1 MKYGITYS
9 YWSKDWEGNDYP
21 EKIERARKCGLDILE
36 VFYSRILTM
45 RDREISEI
53 KAACRANDVEI
64 YALGGFGPKQDLSA
78 LDETVRKGAV
88 EEAKALIRAISRLDI
103 HQFSGINYGQ
113 WCGLSDPENKAR
125 RFDQAAQSLGEVG
138 RYAGEYGVS
147 WNMEVVNRFESYL
160 VNTAEEARRL
170 AEASGSAHVNI
181 LLDIFHGMLE
191 EDDLAD
197 AVRIAGDRLG
207 HYHVGSN
214 NRKLPRPTFQP
225 WQEIAK
231 AMKEVGYDKSISI
244 EPLVH
249 TGGSVALSGGNVWRE
264 MLPAGWNEQTL
275 DSMLI
280 ESLAFLKQI
289 FG

>member
-21 EKIERARKCGLDILE
+21 AKIERARKCGLDILE

-45 RDREISEI
+45 SDHEIAEI
-53 KAACRANDVEI
+53 NAAQKANNIEI
-64 YALGGFGPKQDLSA
+64 YALGGFGAEQDISS
-78 LDETVRKGAV
+78 LDENVRKKAV
-88 EEAKALIRAISRLDI
+88 ESAKELIRAISKLNI
-103 HQFSGINYGQ
+103 HNFSGINYGQ

-125 RFDQAAQSLGEVG
+125 RFDKAAESLAEIG
-138 RYAGEYGVS
+138 RYAADYGIS

-160 VNTAEEARRL
+160 VNTAAEGRAL
-170 AEASGSAHVNI
+170 AEASGSSNINI

-191 EDDLAD
+191 EDDLAE

-225 WQEIAK
+225 WNEIAA
-231 AMKEVGYDKSISI
+231 AMKEVGYNKSISI

-264 MLPAGWNEQTL
+264 MLPAGWTDETL
-275 DSMLI
+275 DDMLK
-280 ESLAFLKQI
+280 ESVAFLKSV
-289 FG
+289 FD

>member
-21 EKIERARKCGLDILE
+21 AKIERARKCGLDILE

-45 RDREISEI
+45 SDHEIAEI
-53 KAACRANDVEI
+53 NAAQKANNIEI
-64 YALGGFGPKQDLSA
+64 YALGGFGAEQDISS
-78 LDETVRKGAV
+78 LDENVRKKAV
-88 EEAKALIRAISRLDI
+88 ESAKELIRAISKLNI
-103 HQFSGINYGQ
+103 HNFSGINYGQ

-125 RFDQAAQSLGEVG
+125 RFDKAAESLGEIG
-138 RYAGEYGVS
+138 RYAADYGIS

-160 VNTAEEARRL
+160 VNTAAEGRAL
-170 AEASGSAHVNI
+170 AEASGSANINI

-191 EDDLAD
+191 EDDLAE

-225 WQEIAK
+225 WNEIAA
-231 AMKEVGYDKSISI
+231 AMKEVGYNKSISI

-264 MLPAGWNEQTL
+264 MLPAGWTDETL
-275 DSMLI
+275 DDMLK
-280 ESLAFLKQI
+280 ESVAFLKSV
-289 FG
+289 FD

>member
-21 EKIERARKCGLDILE
+21 AKIERARKCGLDILE

-45 RDREISEI
+45 SDHEIAEI
-53 KAACRANDVEI
+53 NAAQKANNIEI
-64 YALGGFGPKQDLSA
+64 YALGGFGAEQDISS
-78 LDETVRKGAV
+78 LDENVRKKAV
-88 EEAKALIRAISRLDI
+88 ESAKELIRAISKLNI
-103 HQFSGINYGQ
+103 HNFSGINYGQ

-125 RFDQAAQSLGEVG
+125 RFDKAAESLGEIG
-138 RYAGEYGVS
+138 RYAADYGIS

-160 VNTAEEARRL
+160 VNTAAEGRAL
-170 AEASGSAHVNI
+170 AEASGSSSINI

-225 WQEIAK
+225 WNEIAA
-231 AMKEVGYDKSISI
+231 AMKEVGYNKSISI

-264 MLPAGWNEQTL
+264 MLPAGWTDETL
-275 DSMLI
+275 DDMLK
-280 ESLAFLKQI
+280 ESVAFLKSV
-289 FG
+289 FD

>member
-21 EKIERARKCGLDILE
+21 AKIERARKCGLDILE

-45 RDREISEI
+45 SDHEIAEI
-53 KAACRANDVEI
+53 NAAQKANNIEM
-64 YALGGFGPKQDLSA
+64 YALGGFGAEQDISS
-78 LDETVRKGAV
+78 LDENVRKKAV
-88 EEAKALIRAISRLDI
+88 ESAKELIRAISKLNI
-103 HQFSGINYGQ
+103 HNFSGINYGQ

-125 RFDQAAQSLGEVG
+125 RFDKAAESLGEIG
-138 RYAGEYGVS
+138 SYAADYGIS

-160 VNTAEEARRL
+160 VNTAAEGRAL
-170 AEASGSAHVNI
+170 AEASGSSNINI

-191 EDDLAD
+191 EDDLAE

-225 WQEIAK
+225 WNEIAA
-231 AMKEVGYDKSISI
+231 AMKEVGYNKSISI

-264 MLPAGWNEQTL
+264 MLPAGWTDETL
-275 DSMLI
+275 DDMLK
-280 ESLAFLKQI
+280 ESVAFLKSV
-289 FG
+289 FD

>member
-21 EKIERARKCGLDILE
+21 AKIERARKCGLDILE

-45 RDREISEI
+45 SSREIAEI
-53 KAACRANDVEI
+53 NAAQKDNGIEI
-64 YALGGFGPKQDLSA
+64 YALGGFGPEQDVSS
-78 LDETVRKGAV
+78 LDESVRRKAV
-88 EEAKALIRAISRLDI
+88 ESAKELIRAVSKLNI
-103 HQFSGINYGQ
+103 HNFSGINYGQ

-125 RFDQAAQSLGEVG
+125 RFEKAAQSLGEIG
-138 RYAGEYGVS
+138 RFAADYDLS

-160 VNTAEEARRL
+160 VNTAEEGRAL
-170 AEASGSAHVNI
+170 AEASGSGNINI

-191 EDDLAD
+191 EDDLAQ
-197 AVRIAGDRLG
+197 AVRTAGNRLG

-214 NRKLPRPTFQP
+214 NRKLPRPSFQP
-225 WQEIAK
+225 WKEIAA
-231 AMKEVGYDKSISI
+231 AMKEVGYNKSISI

-264 MLPAGWNEQTL
+264 MLPAGWDDTML
-275 DSMLI
+275 DDMLKD
-280 ESLAFLKQI
+280 SLAFLKSN
-289 FG
+289 FD